1 MNIKPKQYLEKTME
15 HTYLKDGIE
24 YTESNKQYFQIL
36 NVDDN
41 KIEIMEFIGTPF
53 ANEVMHPYDEINNNY
68 SIVVI
73 SQDEIKTESVTEA
86 YIHNNV
92 YCQKVIGIKYKWH
105 DKELTVYLPQVYF
118 NGKDFIDIPK
128 DFYWTKGEEK

>member
-1 MNIKPKQYLEKTME
+1 MNIKPTQYLERTTE
-15 HTYLKDGIE
+15 QTYLKDGIE
-24 YTESNKQYFQIL
+24 HKDINKQYFQIL
-36 NVDDN
+36 DVDASN
-41 KIEIMEFIGTPF
+41 IKVMEFIGTPF
-53 ANEVMHPYDEINNNY
+53 TNEVIHPYDEINNNY

-92 YCQKVIGIKYKWH
+92 HCQKIIGIKYKWH

-118 NGKDFIDIPK
+118 DGKDFIDIPK
-128 DFYWTKGEEK
+128 DFYWTKGEER